1 MDGFVDR
8 GDAGR
13 QLAARL
19 ASWRGRGVVVAALPR
34 GGVPVAYDVAL
45 SLGVPLEI
53 LVVRK
58 IGVPHQPEVA
68 MGAVGEDGVV
78 LVNHDVVR
86 ALGVDRERFDEAQS
100 HARDELERR
109 VELYR
114 GGRPPA
120 DLRGRTVLL
129 VDDGVATGAS
139 ARVAARV
146 ARARG
151 ATSVVLAT
159 PVVAGDAVASLRED
173 VDEVIATI
181 VARGTFAVG
190 QWYQQFDQVTDEE
203 VLDDLGRAVRRFVS
217 LDDEAPWTGARE
229 RVDIP
234 TSSVRLAGDLSV
246 PEGAGTLV
254 LVARVGGGHETSR
267 DLQVTEFLS
276 RRGHATLLLDLLVEG
291 EAGDRAAVDGG
302 LLAQRLGEA
311 TAWVAH
317 RMGDDV
323 TLGYL
328 GSGAAAAA
336 ALRAAAAAPPPVAA
350 VVSLGGRVDLVDDD
364 AVARLVVPT
373 LVIVG
378 GDDPFAVTLASAL
391 RGRLICEN
399 RLVIVPGATH
409 QFSELGVMEQATH
422 LAADW
427 FDVHLARPRRVRAR
441 DITGEA
447 R

>member
-203 VLDDLGRAVRRFVS
+203 VLDDLGRAARRFVS

-229 RVDIP
+229 REW
-234 TSSVRLAGDLSV
+234 TSLRRPCA
-246 PEGAGTLV
+246 
-254 LVARVGGGHETSR
+254 SR
-267 DLQVTEFLS
+267 
-276 RRGHATLLLDLLVEG
+276 AT
-291 EAGDRAAVDGG
+291 
-302 LLAQRLGEA
+302 
-311 TAWVAH
+311 
-317 RMGDDV
+317 
-323 TLGYL
+323 
-328 GSGAAAAA
+328 
-336 ALRAAAAAPPPVAA
+336 
-350 VVSLGGRVDLVDDD
+350 
-364 AVARLVVPT
+364 
-373 LVIVG
+373 
-378 GDDPFAVTLASAL
+378 
-391 RGRLICEN
+391 
-399 RLVIVPGATH
+399 
-409 QFSELGVMEQATH
+409 
-422 LAADW
+422 
-427 FDVHLARPRRVRAR
+427 
-441 DITGEA
+441 
-447 R
+447 